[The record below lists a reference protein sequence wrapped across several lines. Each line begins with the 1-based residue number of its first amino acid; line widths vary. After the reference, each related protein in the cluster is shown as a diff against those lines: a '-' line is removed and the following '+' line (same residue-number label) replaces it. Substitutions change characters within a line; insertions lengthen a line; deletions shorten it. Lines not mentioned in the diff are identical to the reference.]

1 MMTTVAL
8 VKLYF
13 FSAVVFFALDMI
25 WLGAVAKHFYRQ
37 HIGGLLRPEVNWPG
51 AIIFYLIFIAGIEYF
66 AIVPS
71 ATKGSAPQAL
81 LAGAL
86 FGFVTYA
93 TYDLTNYA
101 TMKDF
106 PLIVV
111 IVDMAWGTVL
121 SCAVTAAGYFFATRV
136 L

>member
-1 MMTTVAL
+1 MAFGSL

-13 FSAVVFFALDMI
+13 SSAAVFFVLDMI
-25 WLGAVAKHFYRQ
+25 WLGVVAKGFYRQ
-37 HIGGLLRPEVNWPG
+37 HLGSLLRPDVNWPG
-51 AIIFYLIFIAGIEYF
+51 AILFYLIFIAGIEYF
-66 AIVPS
+66 ATVPS
-71 ATKGSAPQAL
+71 VAKGSAVQAA

-106 PLIVV
+106 PLVVV

-121 SCAVTAAGYFFATRV
+121 SCAVTVAGYFFATRV
-136 L
+136 P

>member
-1 MMTTVAL
+1 MTLWFL

-13 FSAVVFFALDMI
+13 LSALVFFALDMI
-25 WLGAVAKHFYRQ
+25 WLGVVAKRFYRA

-51 AIIFYLIFIAGIEYF
+51 AIIFYLIFIAGIAYF
-66 AIVPS
+66 ATVPS
-71 ATKGSAPQAL
+71 VAKGSVMQAAI
-81 LAGAL
+81 AGGL

-101 TMKDF
+101 TMKGF
-106 PLIVV
+106 PLIVAF
-111 IVDMAWGTVL
+111 VDMVWGAFL
-121 SCAVTAAGYFFATRV
+121 SCAVTVAGYLLATRV

>member
-1 MMTTVAL
+1 MTLGSL

-13 FSAVVFFALDMI
+13 SSAAVFFVLDMI
-25 WLGAVAKHFYRQ
+25 WLGVVAKGFYRQ
-37 HIGGLLRPEVNWPG
+37 HLGSLLRPDVNWPG
-51 AIIFYLIFIAGIEYF
+51 AILFYLIFIAGIEYF
-66 AIVPS
+66 ATVPS
-71 ATKGSAPQAL
+71 VAKGSAVQAA

-86 FGFVTYA
+86 FGFVSYA

-106 PLIVV
+106 PLVVV

-136 L
+136 P

>member
-1 MMTTVAL
+1 MTLWFL

-13 FSAVVFFALDMI
+13 LSALVFFALDMI
-25 WLGAVAKHFYRQ
+25 WLGVVAKKFYRA
-37 HIGGLLRPEVNWPG
+37 HIGGLLRPQVNWPG
-51 AIIFYLIFIAGIEYF
+51 AIIFYLIFIAGIAYF

-71 ATKGSAPQAL
+71 VAKGSVLYAAIT
-81 LAGAL
+81 GGL

-101 TMKDF
+101 TMKGF
-106 PLIVV
+106 PLIVAF
-111 IVDMAWGTVL
+111 VDMVWGAFL
-121 SCAVTAAGYFFATRV
+121 SCAVTVAGYLLATRV

>member
-1 MMTTVAL
+1 MTLWFL

-13 FSAVVFFALDMI
+13 SSAFVFFALDMI
-25 WLGAVAKHFYRQ
+25 WLGIVAKKFYRV
-37 HIGGLLRPEVNWPG
+37 HLGSLMRPKVNWPG
-51 AIIFYLIFIAGIEYF
+51 AIIFYLIFIAGILYF

-71 ATKGSAPQAL
+71 VEKGSVGDAA

-106 PLIVV
+106 PLIVAF
-111 IVDMAWGTVL
+111 IDMAWGAFL
-121 SCAVTAAGYFFATRV
+121 SCTVTVAGYLLATRV

>member
-1 MMTTVAL
+1 MTLWFL

-13 FSAVVFFALDMI
+13 LSALVFFALDMI
-25 WLGAVAKHFYRQ
+25 WLGVVAKRFYRA

-51 AIIFYLIFIAGIEYF
+51 AIIFYLIFIAGIAYF
-66 AIVPS
+66 ATVPS
-71 ATKGSAPQAL
+71 VAKGSVMQAAI
-81 LAGAL
+81 AGGL

-101 TMKDF
+101 TMKGF
-106 PLIVV
+106 PLIVAF
-111 IVDMAWGTVL
+111 VDMVWGAFL
-121 SCAVTAAGYFFATRV
+121 SCTVTVAGYLLATRV

>member
-1 MMTTVAL
+1 MTLWFL

-13 FSAVVFFALDMI
+13 LSAFVFFALDMI
-25 WLGAVAKHFYRQ
+25 WLGIVAKKFYRV
-37 HIGGLLRPEVNWPG
+37 HLGSLMRPEVNWPG
-51 AIIFYLIFIAGIEYF
+51 AIIFYLIFIAGILYF

-71 ATKGSAPQAL
+71 VEKGSVGDAA

-86 FGFVTYA
+86 FGLVTYA

-106 PLIVV
+106 PLIVAF
-111 IVDMAWGTVL
+111 IDMAWGAFL
-121 SCAVTAAGYFFATRV
+121 SCTVTVAGYLLATRV

>member
-1 MMTTVAL
+1 MTLWFL

-13 FSAVVFFALDMI
+13 LSALVFFALDMI
-25 WLGAVAKHFYRQ
+25 WLGVVAKRFYRA

-51 AIIFYLIFIAGIEYF
+51 AIIFYLIFIAGIAYF
-66 AIVPS
+66 ATVPS
-71 ATKGSAPQAL
+71 VAKGSVMQAAI
-81 LAGAL
+81 AGGL

-106 PLIVV
+106 PLIVAF
-111 IVDMAWGTVL
+111 VDMIWGSFL
-121 SCAVTAAGYFFATRV
+121 SCAVTVAGYLLATRV

>member
-1 MMTTVAL
+1 MTLWFL

-13 FSAVVFFALDMI
+13 SSAFVFFALDMI
-25 WLGAVAKHFYRQ
+25 WLGIVAKKFYRVRL
-37 HIGGLLRPEVNWPG
+37 GSLMRPKVNWPG
-51 AIIFYLIFIAGIEYF
+51 AIIFYLIFIAGILYF

-71 ATKGSAPQAL
+71 VEKGSVGDAA

-106 PLIVV
+106 PLIVAF
-111 IVDMAWGTVL
+111 IDMAWGAFL
-121 SCAVTAAGYFFATRV
+121 SCTVTVAGYLLATRV

>member
-1 MMTTVAL
+1 MTLWFL

-13 FSAVVFFALDMI
+13 LSALVFFALDMI
-25 WLGAVAKHFYRQ
+25 WLGVVAKRFYRA

-51 AIIFYLIFIAGIEYF
+51 AIIFYLIFIAGIAYF

-71 ATKGSAPQAL
+71 VTKGSVLQA
-81 LAGAL
+81 AITGGL

-101 TMKDF
+101 TMKGF
-106 PLIVV
+106 PLIVAF
-111 IVDMAWGTVL
+111 VDMVWGAFL
-121 SCAVTAAGYFFATRV
+121 SCAVTVASYLLATRV